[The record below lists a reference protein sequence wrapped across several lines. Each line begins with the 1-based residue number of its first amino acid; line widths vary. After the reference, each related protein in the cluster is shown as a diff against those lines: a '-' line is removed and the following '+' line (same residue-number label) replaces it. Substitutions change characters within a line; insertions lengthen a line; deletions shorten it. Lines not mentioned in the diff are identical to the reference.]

1 MAARDEETAGVKLL
15 QAMAAAQGV
24 TLSAERL
31 AVLAAPL
38 AALQAGLARLDTLP
52 VGDAE
57 PTVSFQPEVAEA
69 EG

>member
-1 MAARDEETAGVKLL
+1 MAARDEEATAALKLF
-15 QAMAAAQGV
+15 QAMAAEQGV

-38 AALQAGLARLDTLP
+38 AAFRAGLARLETLP

-57 PTVSFQPEVAEA
+57 PTVHFRPAGE
-69 EG
+69 

>member
-1 MAARDEETAGVKLL
+1 MAEPSEDATARLKLLHTMAAE
-15 QAMAAAQGV
+15 QGV

-38 AALQAGLARLDTLP
+38 AALRAGLARLDTLP

-57 PTVSFQPEVAEA
+57 PTVHFRPAGE
-69 EG
+69 